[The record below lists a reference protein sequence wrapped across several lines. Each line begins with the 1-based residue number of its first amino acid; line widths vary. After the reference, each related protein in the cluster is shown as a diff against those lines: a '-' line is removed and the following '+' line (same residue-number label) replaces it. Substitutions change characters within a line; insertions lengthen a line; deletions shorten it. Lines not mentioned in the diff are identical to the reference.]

1 MVPEGTT
8 RGSVAVEPVA
18 LFCTVYFTLFYL
30 FYCILSAIVVYL
42 CYVGGHVRVV
52 GGHGCFMGG
61 HGRLVAG
68 YGGQRSRQAIFGLI
82 FLGYC
87 RAPPGSATYLV

>member
-1 MVPEGTT
+1 MVG
-8 RGSVAVEPVA
+8 PVS
-18 LFCTVYFTLFYL
+18 LFCTLYFAYYCL
-30 FYCILSAIVVYL
+30 FYCMLSAITVYL
-42 CYVGGHVRVV
+42 CSIGGHGHLV

-68 YGGQRSRQAIFGLI
+68 CGGQRLRQAIFGLI
-82 FLGYC
+82 FLGCC